1 MPHPIPSDLAG
12 WLAAFR
18 PSRSGNPFLK
28 LGDDL
33 YVIFPARGI
42 PPGFQARAGRS
53 ILEGRWPTVE
63 AAQRAL
69 FDLVTSLTPAE
80 LAELHGPADDRRQ
93 PDRPAADRT
102 EPRNGTPPEDDGD
115 PLGVFG
121 RADGREEMRVVLKT
135 FEGRQYIAL
144 RVWFCDD
151 QGQWWPTKKGLS
163 VRLRE
168 AVGVITALQKG
179 LSLASR
185 PAATAPTGGGRLADG
200 PADRPAA
207 AGRGGGGW
215 SDGRPG

>member
-1 MPHPIPSDLAG
+1 
-12 WLAAFR
+12 
-18 PSRSGNPFLK
+18 
-28 LGDDL
+28 
-33 YVIFPARGI
+33 VIFPARGI
-42 PPGFQARAGRS
+42 PPGFQPRAGRS

-63 AAQRAL
+63 AAQRGL
-69 FDLVTSLTPAE
+69 YDLVASLSPAE
-80 LAELHGPADDRRQ
+80 LAGLHGPPDADR
-93 PDRPAADRT
+93 PAPAADR
-102 EPRNGTPPEDDGD
+102 EPRSGTPPTDDGEA
-115 PLGVFG
+115 LGVFG
-121 RADGREEMRVVLKT
+121 RADGREELRVVLKT

-151 QGQWWPTKKGLS
+151 QGQWWPTRKGVS

-185 PAATAPTGGGRLADG
+185 QAATAPTDGGRLADG